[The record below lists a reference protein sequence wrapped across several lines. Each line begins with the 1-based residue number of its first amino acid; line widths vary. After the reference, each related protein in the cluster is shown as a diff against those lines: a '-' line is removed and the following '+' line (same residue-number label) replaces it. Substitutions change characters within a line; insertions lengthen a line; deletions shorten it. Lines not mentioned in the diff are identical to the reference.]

1 MEERAVERQNTLPC
15 IPSSA
20 LEECLGVGYAEHF
33 RVELSSCSGLRNRYP
48 GVPSLYVFC
57 ENGKALY
64 VGETGDT
71 SRRIYREHCSA
82 HIGGSEGVVRF
93 LMYYLDRIAE
103 ALEEWVGLSPPDR
116 ERYVKE
122 FLKRKV
128 RRLTLV
134 LILDSEGRLR
144 DGRRRR
150 EVEKCLRVK
159 LKPLL
164 NPV

>member
-1 MEERAVERQNTLPC
+1 
-15 IPSSA
+15 
-20 LEECLGVGYAEHF
+20 
-33 RVELSSCSGLRNRYP
+33 
-48 GVPSLYVFC
+48 
-57 ENGKALY
+57 
-64 VGETGDT
+64 
-71 SRRIYREHCSA
+71 
-82 HIGGSEGVVRF
+82 
-93 LMYYLDRIAE
+93 MYYLDRIAE

-128 RRLTLV
+128 RRLTLI